1 MNHNSRKLRRRHN
14 AEFKATVMAECQ
26 QPGASVAAVSLAHGL
41 NVNLVRKWLV
51 GKGLKRTGLSAPRTV
66 APRAH
71 VEPTTPAASTSPS
84 ALHFVPVELAP
95 AGVEAAPAVDRSD
108 ADRTSVEADIHIELQ
123 RGETRLTVQ
132 WPGSQAAHCAAWLG
146 EVAVATLK

>member
-1 MNHNSRKLRRRHN
+1 MNPNSLKRRRTHDP
-14 AEFKATVMAECQ
+14 EFKAKIMTECE

-51 GKGLKRTGLSAPRTV
+51 GRGLKRAGLSAPRRI
-66 APRAH
+66 ASRPH
-71 VEPTTPAASTSPS
+71 VEPTRPGSSTSPP
-84 ALHFVPVELAP
+84 ALHFVPVELASE
-95 AGVEAAPAVDRSD
+95 GVDVAPAVRSD
-108 ADRTSVEADIHIELQ
+108 AERARGEADIHIELQ

-146 EVAVATLK
+146 EVAAAALK

>member
-1 MNHNSRKLRRRHN
+1 MNPNSLKRRRTHDP
-14 AEFKATVMAECQ
+14 EFKAKIMAECE

-51 GKGLKRTGLSAPRTV
+51 GRGLKRAGLSAPRTV
-66 APRAH
+66 ASRPP
-71 VEPTTPAASTSPS
+71 VEPTRPGSSTSPQ
-84 ALHFVPVELAP
+84 ALHFVPVELASE
-95 AGVEAAPAVDRSD
+95 GVDVAPAVDRSD
-108 ADRTSVEADIHIELQ
+108 AERERGEADIHIELQ

-146 EVAVATLK
+146 EVAAAALK

>member
-1 MNHNSRKLRRRHN
+1 MNPNSQQLRRRH
-14 AEFKATVMAECQ
+14 APEFKSTVISECQ

-51 GKGLKRTGLSAPRTV
+51 GKGLKRAGLSAPRAVT
-66 APRAH
+66 PRAH
-71 VEPTTPAASTSPS
+71 VESTAPSTSTSSP
-84 ALHFVPVELAP
+84 ALRFVPVELAS
-95 AGVEAAPAVDRSD
+95 AGSEVAPAVDRSD
-108 ADRTSVEADIHIELQ
+108 AARANVEADIHIELQ

-146 EVAVATLK
+146 NVAAALK